1 MCFVPAWTAF
11 VENFLLSDIGFSKLM
26 FGPSAHQRFASKNE
40 RMSENTILFAIIPDN
55 MTESFIM
62 GGLFVLDMKLNANDL
77 KLIELLKQDSRASVT
92 SLAESMGIAR
102 VTTHD
107 RMVKLQREG
116 IIRRYTVDIDAKAL
130 GYDLRA
136 FIFARCDSGNV
147 DRREVA
153 QKLCNLPYVVRC
165 NVVAGDWDLLIEV
178 VSPSMDSLGDSILDG
193 LSKVGGIASTQT
205 MVSFFDYSGP
215 ASSLR

>member
-1 MCFVPAWTAF
+1 MSITD
-11 VENFLLSDIGFSKLM
+11 E
-26 FGPSAHQRFASKNE
+26 RFAVFFLI
-40 RMSENTILFAIIPDN
+40 MSVKTLISIGNAVI
-55 MTESFIM
+55 MSESFIN
-62 GGLFVLDMKLNANDL
+62 GLLFVCFMKLDASDL
-77 KLIELLKQDSRASVT
+77 KLIELLKADSRASVT

-107 RMVKLQREG
+107 RMVRLQREG
-116 IIRRYTVDIDAKAL
+116 IIRRFTVDIDAKAW

-136 FIFARCDSGNV
+136 FIFARCDRGNV

-153 QKLCNLPYVVRC
+153 QRMCALPYVVRC
-165 NVVAGDWDLLIEV
+165 NVIAGDWDLLVEV
-178 VSPSMDSLGDSILDG
+178 VSPSMDSLGDAILDE

-205 MVSFFDYSGP
+205 MVSFYDYSGP

>member
-1 MCFVPAWTAF
+1 
-11 VENFLLSDIGFSKLM
+11 M
-26 FGPSAHQRFASKNE
+26 FGPSAHQQFASKNK
-40 RMSENTILFAIIPDN
+40 RVSENTIRFAIISDN
-55 MTESFIM
+55 LTESFIM
-62 GGLFVLDMKLNANDL
+62 WGLFVLDMKLNANDL

>member
-1 MCFVPAWTAF
+1 
-11 VENFLLSDIGFSKLM
+11 
-26 FGPSAHQRFASKNE
+26 
-40 RMSENTILFAIIPDN
+40 
-55 MTESFIM
+55 
-62 GGLFVLDMKLNANDL
+62 MKLNTNDL
-77 KLIELLKQDSRASVT
+77 DLIELLKQDSRASVT
-92 SLAESMGIAR
+92 SLAESMGMAR
-102 VTTHD
+102 VTAHD

-116 IIRRYTVDIDAKAL
+116 IIRRFTVDIDAKAL

-205 MVSFFDYSGP
+205 MVSFYDYSGP